1 MDSLTRGGLKPATIT
16 NLDDPSKI
24 VKCMFNPF
32 EFSITKSN
40 TWGENAGSGQDQGR
54 VRFQKGGPRS
64 LTLNLI
70 FDTSDKG
77 TDVQNLTRPLWDM
90 MKVTQ
95 ANASAETNLSD
106 PPDVEFNWN
115 EKIKFRA
122 IIKQLTE
129 QFTFFKEDGT
139 PIRCKITIALQEREQ
154 EDPPPAQQPGAAG
167 EATEAGETVTSADNV
182 AGTEGWRGS
191 ASASGIDNPL
201 NVPAGTTTVA

>member
-1 MDSLTRGGLKPATIT
+1 MESLTRGGLKPATIT
-16 NLDDPSKI
+16 NMDDTSKV

-32 EFSITKSN
+32 EFSISKTN

-64 LTLNLI
+64 LTLNLV

-77 TDVQNLTRPLWDM
+77 TDVQSLTRPLWDM

-95 ANASAETNLSD
+95 TDASTETNLSD
-106 PPDVEFNWN
+106 PPDVEFDWGG
-115 EKIKFRA
+115 KIKFRA

-139 PIRCKITIALQEREQ
+139 PLRSKITIALQEREP

-167 EATEAGETVTSADNV
+167 ADATAGEAVTSADNV
-182 AGTEGWRGS
+182 AGSEGWRDT
-191 ASASGIDNPL
+191 AAAAGIANPL
-201 NVPAGTTTVA
+201 NVATGTIV